1 VNRVS
6 TWTIAVTEEERE
18 EAALFICKYSA
29 GLGLRYNWCTIMNS
43 LVYCIE
49 DNGLLIG
56 RGQDGGIIGVLAHTV
71 GTLEDGYKDRSRI
84 EVHLLFVE
92 GGRRKGA
99 AVLPAVR
106 LLTRKLLEQPAE
118 VSEIV
123 FFAPA
128 TENNRRRF
136 GGSAELTKTTEPPC
150 GRLDFYTVAFD
161 RMLKLDY
168 A

>member
-1 VNRVS
+1 ML

-18 EAALFICKYSA
+18 EAALFICRHSA
-29 GLGLRYNWCTIMNS
+29 ELGLLYNWCTVMNS

-56 RGQDGGIIGVLAHTV
+56 RGPGGGISGVLAHTV

-92 GGRRKGA
+92 GGRRRGA
-99 AVLPAVR
+99 ALLPAVR
-106 LLTRKLLEQPAE
+106 LLTRKLLELPGE

-123 FFAPA
+123 FFAPS
-128 TENNRRRF
+128 TEENRLKF
-136 GGSAELTKTTEPPC
+136 GQSAELAKTTEPPC
-150 GRLDFYTVAFD
+150 GKLDFYTVAFD
-161 RMLKLDY
+161 RMLRLDS